1 MESPVRRAEY
11 GVTAVAGVL
20 ALGVV
25 SAAIGLFGYQ
35 QVDPWRSQLGPWP
48 IPISPSASTSPPAPI
63 ISSLPDPPRLGEPIA
78 LPSALTA
85 INASGPVVT
94 PDQAGGIVRAWWP
107 VHEQALAGNNM
118 VATDQL
124 DSGGFQQFSDGQ
136 TLDLVGRQLKWRTVR
151 PLIDLRL
158 FVPRQNTYPADFL
171 AIVETAPYATDQSQ
185 PSGTKVVEFVV
196 FQRTAASDSWKAALE
211 SDAYTATWPP
221 SVFPTVGGG
230 SPYETAPQGPFAVAP
245 LDLPG
250 ALASYWTAAY
260 QSGTAPTGSPFAS
273 ATFVNLGGQSIYED
287 RLAWEQRTGLV
298 GDATFSVD
306 AADPVFQFSVNG
318 SYDAVCFT
326 VRILSTIKR
335 AGGGTLH
342 QDPARQNYGGRL
354 PPGQYRA
361 LISYG
366 EHQTCIYVPPAG
378 DGSPLVVE
386 HVSGGDYREVP
397 G

>member
-1 MESPVRRAEY
+1 VSPVRRAEY

-20 ALGVV
+20 ALGLI
-25 SAAIGLFGYQ
+25 SALVGHYGYQ

-48 IPISPSASTSPPAPI
+48 IPTSPPAPI

-85 INASGPVVT
+85 INAAGPVVT

-124 DSGGFQQFSDGQ
+124 ERGGFQQFTDGQ

-158 FVPRQNTYPADFL
+158 FVPRQISYPADFL
-171 AIVETAPYATDQSQ
+171 VIVETTPYANDQSQ
-185 PSGTKVVEFVV
+185 PPGTKVVEFVV
-196 FQRTAASDSWKAALE
+196 FQRTGPADSWKAALE
-211 SDAYTATWPP
+211 TDAYLVHWPP
-221 SVFPTVGGG
+221 SVFPTVAGG
-230 SPYETAPQGPFAVAP
+230 SPYETAAQSPFAVAP
-245 LDLPG
+245 LDLPA
-250 ALASYWTAAY
+250 ALAAYWTAAY
-260 QSGTAPTGSPFAS
+260 HSGTPPTGSPFAS
-273 ATFVNLGGQSIYED
+273 ASFVNLGGQAIYQD
-287 RLAWEQRTGLV
+287 RLAWEKRTGLV
-298 GDATFSVD
+298 SDVTYSVD

-318 SYDAVCFT
+318 SYDAVCVT
-326 VRILSTIKR
+326 VRMRSTTNKR
-335 AGGGTLH
+335 AEGGTML

-354 PPGQYRA
+354 PPGRYRA

-378 DGSPLVVE
+378 DGSPLVVD

>member
-1 MESPVRRAEY
+1 LFPDVGSPVRRANH
-11 GVTAVAGVL
+11 GVTEVVGVL
-20 ALGVV
+20 ALGVLL
-25 SAAIGLFGYQ
+25 ATIGLYGYQ

-48 IPISPSASTSPPAPI
+48 IPTSPPAPI
-63 ISSLPDPPRLGEPIA
+63 ISSLPLPPRLGEPIA
-78 LPSALTA
+78 LPSALTT
-85 INASGPVVT
+85 INATGPVVT

-107 VHEQALAGNNM
+107 VHEQALVVNNM

-124 DSGGFQQFSDGQ
+124 ESGGFQDFTDGQ

-151 PLIDLRL
+151 RLIDQRL
-158 FVPRQNTYPADFL
+158 FVPRQDRYPADFL
-171 AIVETAPYATDQSQ
+171 AMVETTPYANDRSQ
-185 PSGTKVVEFVV
+185 PPGTNVVELLV
-196 FQRTAASDSWKAALE
+196 FQRTGPGDSWKAAVE
-211 SDAYTATWPP
+211 SDAYLAHWPP
-221 SVFPTVGGG
+221 SAFPTAAGG
-230 SPYETAPQGPFAVAP
+230 SRYETAPQGPFAIAP
-245 LDLPG
+245 LDLPA

-260 QSGTAPTGSPFAS
+260 KSGTPPSGSPFAS
-273 ATFVNLGGQSIYED
+273 ASFVNFSGRAIYED
-287 RLAWEQRTGLV
+287 RLAWQKRTGLV
-298 GDATFSVD
+298 GDVTYSVD

-318 SYDAVCFT
+318 SDDAVCFT
-326 VRILSTIKR
+326 VRTIATTKR

-366 EHQTCIYVPPAG
+366 EHQTCTYVPPAG
-378 DGSPLVVE
+378 DGSPLVTE

>member
-1 MESPVRRAEY
+1 VSPVRRAEY
-11 GVTAVAGVL
+11 GVTAGCGVL
-20 ALGVV
+20 VLGVL
-25 SAAIGLFGYQ
+25 SALVGLYGYQ

-48 IPISPSASTSPPAPI
+48 IPTTPPAPI

-78 LPSALTA
+78 LPSALTS

-124 DSGGFQQFSDGQ
+124 ESGAFQQFTDGQ
-136 TLDLVGRQLKWRTVR
+136 TLDLVGRQLQWRTLR
-151 PLIDLRL
+151 QLIDLRL
-158 FVPRQNTYPADFL
+158 FVPRQNSYPADFL
-171 AIVETAPYATDQSQ
+171 GIMETTPYANDQSQ
-185 PSGTKVVEFVV
+185 PPGTKVVEFVV
-196 FQRTAASDSWKAALE
+196 FQRAGPSDSWKAALE
-211 SDAYTATWPP
+211 TDAYLAHWPP
-221 SVFPTVGGG
+221 SAFPTVAAG
-230 SPYETAPQGPFAVAP
+230 SPYETTSQGPYAVAP
-245 LDLPG
+245 LDLPA

-260 QSGTAPTGSPFAS
+260 QSGTPPTGSPFAS
-273 ATFVNLGGQSIYED
+273 ASFVNLSGQAIYQN
-287 RLAWEQRTGLV
+287 RIAWEKRTGLV
-298 GDATFSVD
+298 SDVTYSVD

-326 VRILSTIKR
+326 VRMLSATKR

-342 QDPARQNYGGRL
+342 QDTERQNYGGRL

-366 EHQTCIYVPPAG
+366 EHQICTYVPPAG
-378 DGSPLVVE
+378 DGSPLVVD
-386 HVSGGDYREVP
+386 HVSGGDYREVA

>member
-1 MESPVRRAEY
+1 MPEVVFPVRRAEY

-20 ALGVV
+20 ALGVL
-25 SAAIGLFGYQ
+25 SAAVGQYAYQ
-35 QVDPWRSQLGPWP
+35 RVDPWRSQLGPWP
-48 IPISPSASTSPPAPI
+48 IPTTSPAPI

-78 LPSALTA
+78 LPGALTA

-107 VHEQALAGNNM
+107 VHEQALTGNNM

-124 DSGGFQQFSDGQ
+124 ESGGFQQFTDGQ
-136 TLDLVGRQLKWRTVR
+136 TLDLVGRQLTSRTVR

-171 AIVETAPYATDQSQ
+171 AILETTPYPTDQSQ
-185 PSGTKVVEFVV
+185 PPGTKVVEFVV
-196 FQRTAASDSWKAALE
+196 FQRSGASDSWRAALE
-211 SDAYTATWPP
+211 SDAYTAKWPP
-221 SVFPTVGGG
+221 SVFPTATGG
-230 SPYETAPQGPFAVAP
+230 SPYETPPQGPFGVAP

-260 QSGTAPTGSPFAS
+260 QSGTHPTGSPFAS
-273 ATFVNLGGQSIYED
+273 ASFVNLSGEAIYQD
-287 RLAWEQRTGLV
+287 RLAWEKRTGLV

-306 AADPVFQFSVNG
+306 AVDPVFQFSVNG
-318 SYDAVCFT
+318 FYDAVCFT
-326 VRILSTIKR
+326 VRMVSTTKR
-335 AGGGTLH
+335 AGGGTLQ
-342 QDPARQNYGGRL
+342 QDPTRQNYGGRL

-366 EHQTCIYVPPAG
+366 EHQTCIYLPPAG